1 MILASASPVSLTMA
15 LGAVV
20 AYTVSAASL
29 PLLSAQVARAALW
42 LAWLAHGALLAL
54 GLAGEQIYFGFAPAL
69 SVTIWLVTLVYA
81 VESYFFPLLQM
92 RWPLAALGVAAVAL
106 AVLFPGSALHCGA
119 GMGQCLISL
128 RLRLRCLRLFRSKR
142 SFTIQPHLH

>member
-1 MILASASPVSLTMA
+1 MA

-29 PLLSAQVARAALW
+29 PLLSARVARAALW

-81 VESYFFPLLQM
+81 VERYFFPLLQM

-106 AVLFPGSALHCGA
+106 AVLFPGSALHCCA
-119 GMGQCLISL
+119 GIIQCPFSWHL
-128 RLRLRCLRLFRSKR
+128 RLCCLRLSRNKCSLNAKFY
-142 SFTIQPHLH
+142 LH